1 MVILKGEGCGVVM
14 GKLLNI
20 ICIFV
25 SGPKNKVIALFAQIL
40 PLNYS

>member
-25 SGPKNKVIALFAQIL
+25 SGRKNKVIALFAQVQL
-40 PLNYS
+40 LNYS

>member
-14 GKLLNI
+14 GKLLTI

-25 SGPKNKVIALFAQIL
+25 SGPKNKVIALFAQVL
-40 PLNYS
+40 PLNYN